1 MNLLENLNVKNHKI
15 VRVLFIGRGP
25 KIFKSSTPE
34 ELAERRKGAKSRRGP
49 RIARDG
55 WLAPLALNPRV
66 TGPAVNKDGV
76 RASDKGFLDM
86 SLEDYIALLY
96 WTGSRG
102 KRKYESALFDRYWIQ
117 RVKSLCLRGI
127 RLLMCRGATDNSFSV
142 ASGQGNRTLAA

>member
-1 MNLLENLNVKNHKI
+1 MCMSFFLL
-15 VRVLFIGRGP
+15 
-25 KIFKSSTPE
+25 
-34 ELAERRKGAKSRRGP
+34 
-49 RIARDG
+49 
-55 WLAPLALNPRV
+55 LNPRV

-96 WTGSRG
+96 WTRSRG

-142 ASGQGNRTLAA
+142 AGAALR